1 MSNINEIA
9 AICES
14 AYRVAAWEAKKFNNP
29 SIEAGYEKLAAK
41 RGEFA
46 PTTTLVTSDQ
56 VEELITQYLL
66 ANRVSVDTDDEGREV
81 ISDDA
86 SDDDAKATGQ
96 LVATKLYL
104 DKDAHVQ
111 RTLAPIPYN
120 RMSRYLPKEEATVH
134 TGTGEFVTRVS
145 NYTQFYLVFQL
156 TGADDQYVLD
166 REIYRKVGTD
176 EFYWENEFDQLVNIV
191 TGELA
196 TIDELGECLVYNSR
210 KMPGQEN
217 LTAGEKKS
225 YTIQFVCSNFR
236 NISVRALKYVLT
248 YGASELL
255 ASTPKTSQKDLAQ
268 KSNRLAQYMAPN
280 TSGTFLHNVCFFMGK
295 IKDDDGN
302 EYRDGFA
309 FVLDEAVRHCFVV
322 LSKGMFAISKKAC
335 QGLAIQMR
343 PWLCKLESESVSDG
357 YMARFLELRHAME
370 NAVFVYR
377 DAVTEEQ
384 QEAFNLALESK
395 GKKGAFAGKFV
406 FIADHEGDWDEN
418 EVPEFFTDING
429 LKAEFDLKMGS
440 TFNILS
446 MSHHKAHKNGAHLST
461 QLVQSMMIF
470 DMEATREVIARHME
484 AYVADK
490 FDELMNG
497 TGKTPTVQDVEG
509 SLKGQLLAKLCPAV
523 TTKYYFPLLRSISN
537 KTMEGMVRVAN
548 NLSIPT
554 EGAYQKLMVDPAMD
568 FGVRILNV
576 TKDATSNGILEVLA
590 PTVEVTC
597 RGIIVKYPK
606 QHFGEYG
613 KCHVVSVADY
623 IARVKACD
631 ELSENDKALL
641 IEKVR
646 RLSKGVLCVP
656 AVAEVKNMLAGMDFD
671 GDAVIL
677 FLDSG
682 VVAVMWKGEPIAV
695 CIDENDAGMLSEEEY
710 AAYKEQISKK

>member
-41 RGEFA
+41 RGELA

-56 VEELITQYLL
+56 VEELITPYLL
-66 ANRVSVDTDDEGREV
+66 ANRVSEDTDDEGREV
-81 ISDDA
+81 VSDDA

-120 RMSRYLPKEEATVH
+120 RVSRYLPQEEATVH
-134 TGTGEFVTRVS
+134 TGTGEFVTRVG

-191 TGELA
+191 TGEL
-196 TIDELGECLVYNSR
+196 TTMDELGECLVYNSR
-210 KMPGQEN
+210 KTPGQEN

-236 NISVRALKYVLT
+236 NFNVRALKYVLT

-322 LSKGMFAISKKAC
+322 LSKGMLAISK
-335 QGLAIQMR
+335 
-343 PWLCKLESESVSDG
+343 
-357 YMARFLELRHAME
+357 
-370 NAVFVYR
+370 
-377 DAVTEEQ
+377 
-384 QEAFNLALESK
+384 
-395 GKKGAFAGKFV
+395 
-406 FIADHEGDWDEN
+406 
-418 EVPEFFTDING
+418 
-429 LKAEFDLKMGS
+429 
-440 TFNILS
+440 
-446 MSHHKAHKNGAHLST
+446 
-461 QLVQSMMIF
+461 
-470 DMEATREVIARHME
+470 
-484 AYVADK
+484 
-490 FDELMNG
+490 
-497 TGKTPTVQDVEG
+497 
-509 SLKGQLLAKLCPAV
+509 
-523 TTKYYFPLLRSISN
+523 
-537 KTMEGMVRVAN
+537 
-548 NLSIPT
+548 
-554 EGAYQKLMVDPAMD
+554 
-568 FGVRILNV
+568 
-576 TKDATSNGILEVLA
+576 
-590 PTVEVTC
+590 
-597 RGIIVKYPK
+597 
-606 QHFGEYG
+606 
-613 KCHVVSVADY
+613 
-623 IARVKACD
+623 
-631 ELSENDKALL
+631 
-641 IEKVR
+641 
-646 RLSKGVLCVP
+646 
-656 AVAEVKNMLAGMDFD
+656 
-671 GDAVIL
+671 
-677 FLDSG
+677 
-682 VVAVMWKGEPIAV
+682 
-695 CIDENDAGMLSEEEY
+695 
-710 AAYKEQISKK
+710 